1 MIIDKRRNSRGK
13 AAGTKKRKSPKHKC
27 VPFELKY
34 KAVKLYLEE
43 GYNAKLIG
51 EELGVGSGTV
61 TKWVKMYR
69 EKGEAGLQPRYSG
82 KRKAKVPSA
91 VKKKAI
97 ELKKANPE
105 HGSRRISHML
115 KRMFF
120 MGASPETVR
129 KTLKEENLIER
140 PKRKPKKN
148 PSRPRFFERATPN
161 QMWQT
166 DIFTF
171 RLGGRNAYLIGFI
184 DDYSRFITGM
194 GMFRSQKATQLLE
207 TFRRAAAEYRVP
219 KEMLTDNGRQY
230 TNWRGKS
237 QFERELAKDR
247 IKHIKSTP
255 HHPMTLG
262 KIERFWKTIFGEF
275 LSRVQFDDFD
285 EAQERLKLWIKYY
298 NYRRPHQGIGGLCPA
313 DRFFEV
319 QSEMKNVLS
328 RGIEENVLEMAL
340 RGKPK
345 KPFYM
350 VGRWGDQSVVL
361 HAEKGKVKMM
371 VDGEE
376 RKEDRK
382 IEYEINEEI
391 KDERKDD
398 NAEREEAGEERA
410 ADIQC
415 EREVPGGAFD
425 MVGEAETLGNMQGN
439 GGELDDPEP
448 VAEEGVIGDDEGA
461 GAEEAGG
468 RGPWSG
474 VGREAGEAVEEDE
487 PAGEAGVETGE
498 EAGRDPGG
506 EEEINVCPQP
516 SEGVIYLRRDQVPE
530 ILEILKNMKS
540 ERSQDVAQK
549 EDSGERGDG
558 PGTCGSDNESAV
570 QADDGNGGGEAAGS
584 EPEDVLQVGEPGS
597 GRDALGTGGQ
607 GLRATLLPGGW
618 REREYQEDGDE
629 DAEGFAEVGAEAF
642 DTNVYGG

>member
-1 MIIDKRRNSRGK
+1 MQIRKKRSRRNPAKTRQK
-13 AAGTKKRKSPKHKC
+13 NAKKGRFYSFEFKC
-27 VPFELKY
+27 KVVRLF
-34 KAVKLYLEE
+34 LEE
-43 GYNAKLIG
+43 GYTAKIIS
-51 EELGVGSGTV
+51 EELGLSTEAVYRWAKIYRTEGEDGLRAKTPGDRSPKISQTV
-61 TKWVKMYR
+61 KD
-69 EKGEAGLQPRYSG
+69 
-82 KRKAKVPSA
+82 KAV
-91 VKKKAI
+91 

-105 HGSRRISHML
+105 HGSRRISDML
-115 KRMFF
+115 KRMFC

-129 KTLKEENLIER
+129 KTLKEEDLIER
-140 PKRKPKKN
+140 PKRKPKRN

-171 RLGGRNAYLIGFI
+171 RLGGRNAYLIGFM

-194 GMFRSQKATQLLE
+194 GMYRSQKASQLLE

-237 QFERELAKDR
+237 QFECELSKDN

-285 EAQERLKLWIKYY
+285 EAQDRLKLWIKYY
-298 NYRRPHQGIGGLCPA
+298 NYKRPHQGIGGLCPA

-319 QSEMKNVLS
+319 QSEMKKVLS

-376 RKEDRK
+376 RKKDRN
-382 IEYEINEEI
+382 IEYEIEE
-391 KDERKDD
+391 DEHKEDIGK
-398 NAEREEAGEERA
+398 REENGEERA

-415 EREVPGGAFD
+415 GREVPGSALD
-425 MVGEAETLGNMQGN
+425 MVGEAEALGNMQGN

-448 VAEEGVIGDDEGA
+448 VAEESALGDAEGA
-461 GAEEAGG
+461 GAAETGG

-474 VGREAGEAVEEDE
+474 AGGETGETAEKDE
-487 PAGEAGVETGE
+487 PAGKTGVEAGE
-498 EAGRDPGG
+498 EAGRDPGC
-506 EEEINVCPQP
+506 EKEIKVCSEA

-530 ILEILKNMKS
+530 ILEILKNMAL
-540 ERSQDVAQK
+540 ERSKDVAQK
-549 EDSGERGDG
+549 EESRERGDG
-558 PGTCGSDNESAV
+558 PGTSGSDNEGVV
-570 QADDGNGGGEAAGS
+570 QSDDGHAGSEAAGS
-584 EPEDVLQVGEPGS
+584 EPEDVLQVAEPGS
-597 GRDALGTGGQ
+597 GRDACSSDGQ
-607 GLRATLLPGGW
+607 GLRATLAAGRW
-618 REREYQEDGDE
+618 REGEYQEDGDE

-642 DTNVYGG
+642 DTNVYG